1 MLTNEEVIITDGA
14 VLYDDGVHKFIWLG
28 WEEEEEEGVVQVN
41 QYLIINNG
49 KGVLLDPGGVY
60 VFPRVISNV
69 STYIDIKDIKMIFFS
84 HQDPDVSSGIAL
96 WLANSPAEIYISN
109 LWTRF
114 MPHFGVADYTRIRGI
129 PDRGATYTLPS
140 GDVLEFIPAHYLHS
154 VGQFNVYDRRSK
166 ILFSGDI
173 GAAIFPKGQRKLFV
187 EDFNKHIPLME
198 GFHKRYMNGNVACRK
213 WVDEIKRKDISMI
226 VPQHGAIFREQDAYK
241 FLDWLSSLRCGL
253 DIIDDIY

>member
-1 MLTNEEVIITDGA
+1 MLTNEHVSIVDGA
-14 VLYDDGVHKFIWLG
+14 VLYDDGDHKFIWLG
-28 WEEEEEEGVVQVN
+28 WEEEEEEGFVQVN
-41 QYLIINNG
+41 QYIIINRG
-49 KGVLLDPGGVY
+49 KGFLLDPGGVY

-69 STYIDIKDIKMIFFS
+69 STYIDIDNIQMIFYS

-96 WLANSPAEIYISN
+96 WLANTPAEVYISN

-114 MPHFGVADYTRIRGI
+114 VPHFGVTDIRRIKGI
-129 PDRGATYTLPS
+129 PDRGMTLPLPT

-173 GAAIFPKGQRKLFV
+173 GAAVFPRGERKVFV
-187 EDFNKHIPLME
+187 EDFQRHVPLME

-213 WVDEIKRKDISMI
+213 WVNEVKKRDIDMI
-226 VPQHGAIFREQDAYK
+226 APQHGSIFKKEDTNK

-253 DIIDDIY
+253 DIINEIY